1 MKRERTPIRTTDKQG
16 IDGIILTGKPAG
28 YWMAQSEPF
37 PRLWVGVVADGRR
50 AVRKHGTFGEVLEWL
65 HRKAGI
71 LRDARADRV
80 IRDCSDTFRGV
91 RVSSDAAVRIPERDM
106 TRAKAY
112 TGFAVKVDRGKRGV
126 KTPSHDGMRHGRTM
140 PDSPHTQ
147 ERHDRDEEILR
158 LSREGLL
165 QKEIA
170 GRLGVT
176 ERVVNGCVRRMRKN
190 GVEVPNVRA
199 ARDAAKRREK
209 AEAFRRM
216 KDAEGLPVSEI
227 ARREGVSPQ
236 RIYQAMQIPDAGG
249 TEAGG

>member
-1 MKRERTPIRTTDKQG
+1 MKSERTPIRTTDKQG

-28 YWMAQSEPF
+28 YWIARSDPF
-37 PRLWVGVVADGRR
+37 PRIYTGVVADGHR
-50 AVRKHGTFGEVLEWL
+50 AIRKHGTFAEVIEWL

-80 IRDCSDTFRGV
+80 IRDCSDTFRGI
-91 RVSSDAAVRIPERDM
+91 RVTSEEAVRIPERDM

-126 KTPSHDGMRHGRTM
+126 KTPSHDGLRHGRTM

-209 AEAFRRM
+209 AEQFR
-216 KDAEGLPVSEI
+216 ALQEGGMRVSEI

-236 RIYQAMQIPDAGG
+236 RIYQAMQIPDSGG

>member
-1 MKRERTPIRTTDKQG
+1 MTPIRTTDK
-16 IDGIILTGKPAG
+16 DGIAGILATGRPAG
-28 YWMAQSEPF
+28 YWMAQSEAF
-37 PRLWVGVVADGRR
+37 PRIWTGVVADGRR

-80 IRDCSDTFRGV
+80 IRDSSDTFRGI
-91 RVSSDAAVRIPERDM
+91 RVTSEAAVRIPERDM

-112 TGFAVKVDRGKRGV
+112 TGFAVKVDRGMRGV
-126 KTPSHDGMRHGRTM
+126 KTPSHDGLRHGRTM

-209 AEAFRRM
+209 AEAFR
-216 KDAEGLPVSEI
+216 ALQEGGMPVSEI

-236 RIYQAMQIPDAGG
+236 RIYQAMKMPE
-249 TEAGG
+249 EAGG